1 MNRGRNE
8 SPESR
13 RRRPRYLAAVEGLS
27 NLLIFRTW
35 PSGGAKGGSDL
46 LAGVSAGA
54 GARRMAEHPGSA
66 RHHWPHDDGV
76 ALLRA
81 QRAAVILISAVI
93 RPKVPGQ
100 QGAVARR
107 RMRGSRQRPR
117 TPSVSPGARCTSRL
131 CFFFGCVVV
140 V

>member
-35 PSGGAKGGSDL
+35 PSGGANGGSDL

-66 RHHWPHDDGV
+66 RHQWPHDEHTQQASACRESSSVELRTTLFAEFGSNG
-76 ALLRA
+76 LLNA
-81 QRAAVILISAVI
+81 
-93 RPKVPGQ
+93 
-100 QGAVARR
+100 
-107 RMRGSRQRPR
+107 
-117 TPSVSPGARCTSRL
+117 
-131 CFFFGCVVV
+131 
-140 V
+140 